1 MSGKT
6 IWKGSIHFGNF
17 DIPVKLH
24 TAVREERVQFHLL
37 HANDHVRL
45 KQEMVCAYEKVPVP
59 VEEQVR
65 GFRIG
70 EGKYI
75 LVEAAELEE
84 AEPEGSRVIEVG
96 EFVKSEE
103 IDPVFLERVY
113 YLEPDL
119 HTKGYTAL
127 ARVLA
132 ETGVRGI
139 CSWTM
144 RRRSYVGA
152 LAANDGILCLSV
164 LRYADEVVPVKS
176 LELENVPLSEKEL
189 AIGMELINRL
199 SVPFQPE
206 KFENEHQKKL
216 KDLIDRKMRG
226 EKVAV
231 IRPKQLKP
239 TDSDKLL
246 KALEASLERVA

>member
-1 MSGKT
+1 MSGKA
-6 IWKGSIHFGNF
+6 IWKGYIHFGSF
-17 DIPVKLH
+17 DVPVKLH
-24 TAVREERVQFHLL
+24 TAVREERIQFHLL
-37 HANDHVRL
+37 HAPDRVRL

-65 GFRIG
+65 GFRIE

-84 AEPEGSRVIEVG
+84 TESEGSREIEVR
-96 EFVKSEE
+96 EFVKAEE
-103 IDPVFLERVY
+103 IDPVFFERVY

-119 HTKGYTAL
+119 HTKAYTAL
-127 ARVLA
+127 AKILT

-139 CSWTM
+139 CAWTM

-152 LAANDGILCLSV
+152 LAASAGILCLTT
-164 LRYADEVVPVKS
+164 LRYVDEVVPVKA
-176 LELENVPLSEKEL
+176 LELESAPLSEKEL
-189 AIGMELINRL
+189 AIGMELIKQL

-216 KDLIDRKMRG
+216 RDLIDRKIRG

-231 IRPKQLKP
+231 LRPKRLKP
-239 TDSDKLL
+239 TESDKLL
-246 KALEASLERVA
+246 KALEASLKRVA

>member
-1 MSGKT
+1 MSGKA
-6 IWKGSIHFGNF
+6 IWKGHIRFRDF

-24 TAVREERVQFHLL
+24 TAVREERIQFHLL
-37 HANDHVRL
+37 HARDRVRL

-59 VEEQVR
+59 AEEQVR

-75 LVEAAELEE
+75 LVEAGELEE
-84 AEPEGSRVIEVG
+84 TEPEESRVIEVR
-96 EFVKSEE
+96 EFVRAEE
-103 IDPVFLERVY
+103 IDPVYIERVY

-119 HTKGYTAL
+119 YTKGYAAL
-127 ARVLA
+127 TRVLT
-132 ETGVRGI
+132 ETGLRGI
-139 CSWTM
+139 CAWAM

-152 LAANDGILCLSV
+152 LATRGGILCLNT
-164 LRYADEVVPVKS
+164 LRYADEMVPVKT
-176 LELENVPLSEKEL
+176 LELENLPLSEKEL
-189 AIGMELINRL
+189 SIGMELINRL
-199 SVPFQPE
+199 SAPFEPG

-216 KDLIDRKMRG
+216 RDLIDKKIRG

-231 IRPKQLKP
+231 LRPRQLKA

-246 KALEASLERVA
+246 KALEASLKRVA